1 MIMKFLYH
9 TAARQRHS
17 EGRMTQWLDFEVY
30 HDLTFRNYK
39 RIAIL
44 YIISDIYLYYNI
56 LSAYCV
62 NTTTAMEMTGSL
74 FR

>member
-1 MIMKFLYH
+1 
-9 TAARQRHS
+9 
-17 EGRMTQWLDFEVY
+17 MTQWLDFEVY